1 MDRRGFLIRT
11 LRGGSVLLVLPA
23 GWALGGCSSGSSTTM
38 AVQTPDAGADGI
50 RFTSDTTGG
59 HTHDFFIAM
68 STLEQPPSGGI
79 SGDTT
84 VTLNH
89 DHVVSLSQDELAAIQ
104 AGQAV
109 SKQTTVVDG
118 HLHTFKFLLSSA
130 QSHDA
135 AAAG

>member
-1 MDRRGFLIRT
+1 MDRREFLIRT
-11 LRGGSVLLVLPA
+11 LRGGSVVLVLPA
-23 GWALGGCSSGSSTTM
+23 GWALGGCSSGNSTTM
-38 AVQTPDAGADGI
+38 AVETPEAGADAI

-59 HTHDFFIAM
+59 HTHDFLIAM
-68 STLEQPPSGGI
+68 STLEQPPSGGV

-89 DHVVSLSQDELAAIQ
+89 DHIVSLSQDELAAIQ

-118 HLHTFKFLLSSA
+118 HLHTFKFQLPHA
-130 QSHDA
+130 QGADGGG
-135 AAAG
+135 AG

>member
-23 GWALGGCSSGSSTTM
+23 GWALGGCGSGSSTTM
-38 AVQTPDAGADGI
+38 AVVTPDAGADGI

-59 HTHDFFIAM
+59 HTHDFIIAM
-68 STLEQPPSGGI
+68 STLEQPPSGGVA
-79 SGDTT
+79 GDTT

-118 HLHTFKFLLSSA
+118 HLHTFKFRLSSA
-130 QSHDA
+130 QGADGSA
-135 AAAG
+135 AS

>member
-23 GWALGGCSSGSSTTM
+23 GWALSNCGGSSSNP
-38 AVQTPDAGADGI
+38 AVVTSGDAGADGV

-59 HTHDFFIAM
+59 HTHDFIVSM
-68 STLEQPPSGGI
+68 INLEQPPSGGV

-84 VTLNH
+84 VTLGHN
-89 DHVVSLSQDELAAIQ
+89 HVVSLSQDDLAAIQ

-109 SKQTTVVDG
+109 SKQTTVVNG
-118 HLHTFKFLLSSA
+118 HLHTFKFKLSNA
-130 QSHDA
+130 QSAD
-135 AAAG
+135 GGT

>member
-1 MDRRGFLIRT
+1 MNRRGFLVRT
-11 LRGGSVLLVLPA
+11 QRGGSVLLVLPA
-23 GWALGGCSSGSSTTM
+23 GWALGGCSSGGSTTM
-38 AVQTPDAGADGI
+38 AVEPPDAGADGV

-59 HTHDFFIAM
+59 HTHDFVVAM
-68 STLEQPPSGGI
+68 SALAQPPSDGV

-89 DHVVSLSQDELAAIQ
+89 DHVVSLSQDDLAAIQ
-104 AGQAV
+104 AGQAI

-130 QSHDA
+130 QPHDGS
-135 AAAG
+135 AAG